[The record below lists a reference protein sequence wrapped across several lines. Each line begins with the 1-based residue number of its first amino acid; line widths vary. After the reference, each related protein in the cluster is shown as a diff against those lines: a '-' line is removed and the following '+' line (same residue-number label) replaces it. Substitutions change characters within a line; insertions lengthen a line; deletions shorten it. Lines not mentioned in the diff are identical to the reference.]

1 MRINF
6 QKLKSLPVETK
17 SGNLLGHIVDLEI
30 NLEAFTINK
39 FEIQDK
45 KWIGTD
51 QSYLIGSE
59 QIVKILAD
67 KIIVQDNIKKI
78 EAEAPAK
85 PAVVA
90 TPATTLNSEMER

>member
-6 QKLKSLPVETK
+6 QKLKSLPVETE

-30 NLEAFTINK
+30 NLEAFGINK
-39 FEIQDK
+39 LEIQDK

-51 QSYLIGSE
+51 QSYLIGPE
-59 QIVKILAD
+59 QIVKILGD

-78 EAEAPAK
+78 EAETSAK
-85 PAVVA
+85 TPVVA
-90 TPATTLNSEMER
+90 TPAATLNSEMER